1 MTGDERHSLPS
12 GVAAWAA
19 ESRLTPREQPMAD
32 ARAAMHAA
40 AAAPPAAI
48 PGRSSRILPALRAAG
63 RHHPL
68 RLGTAT
74 LVAAASLLVA
84 LGWDAPAGS
93 PLHEVRIGREQVGLI
108 LAAGDARTAL
118 RLSYAESR
126 LRDAKAGIDPQG
138 SLGEAAGLLDQ
149 ARAALPAGHDGELW
163 QRWTGDEATLRAL
176 RAGSSDDGGRSRS
189 GDGLPAPGGAPGGD
203 DRGGTAGGGE
213 SSGATASPGGGGDG
227 GHSGGD
233 GVSSSTSSAA
243 SSGDGGGSGDDGGGR
258 SGSTS
263 SSSSTSSTD
272 GGGHDSS
279 SGSSGGSSSSSS
291 TTTTTGGGSSD
302 H

>member
-19 ESRLTPREQPMAD
+19 ESRLTPREQPVAD

-40 AAAPPAAI
+40 AAAAPAAI

-63 RHHPL
+63 RRHPL

-163 QRWTGDEATLRAL
+163 QRWTGDEDTLRAL

-189 GDGLPAPGGAPGGD
+189 GGGLPAPG
-203 DRGGTAGGGE
+203 GGTAGGGE

-233 GVSSSTSSAA
+233 GGSSSTSSAA
-243 SSGDGGGSGDDGGGR
+243 SSGGGGGSGDDGGGR